1 MIDELTLNRKRIA
14 YLDRLRALYRRE
26 RWIGF
31 GTILA
36 GAALLV
42 ISRYVPGFPEGL
54 VWSGYGLL
62 AAGWLLFVYVIWR
75 RTAWRRA
82 NPFNPDA

>member
-54 VWSGYGLL
+54 VWSGCGLL